1 MLSPRARSPPLR
13 SARSV
18 PACSRRKSAD
28 HHGELSS
35 VSQLLAFKFAI
46 HGASSSTPEASSGH
60 TSPAT
65 RASLRSRPSV
75 PLLEPFCENVS
86 VPAWAADDFS
96 RSGRSTPWACAA
108 AAPASLYT
116 AARGAP
122 AVQTPPSSSASTRVP
137 SPPGTPST
145 SGGAALPS
153 PHCLSVAHRLLLAER
168 AQLEKDLRIE
178 ALESRV
184 RELESNFGG
193 SRSGNSSSCGSLT
206 NSSRPSHPGLR
217 EAVRCTV
224 FSDADNI
231 SEGSLDA
238 DVDAAVQKSE
248 ELLKKMS
255 ALDALDEPEMQWA
268 AMMSAHEETKDKLS
282 QIEMLVQRRIDS
294 LRPADP
300 ELRLCRAV
308 RGLCVGSQRTLPRRW
323 ALSSSPGSPRGSNS
337 ELQL

>member
-1 MLSPRARSPPLR
+1 ML
-13 SARSV
+13 
-18 PACSRRKSAD
+18 
-28 HHGELSS
+28 
-35 VSQLLAFKFAI
+35 
-46 HGASSSTPEASSGH
+46 
-60 TSPAT
+60 
-65 RASLRSRPSV
+65 RASGRSRPSV
-75 PLLEPFCENVS
+75 PLLEPFCEDVS

-96 RSGRSTPWACAA
+96 RSSRSHTPWTCA

-145 SGGAALPS
+145 SGGVALPS

-184 RELESNFGG
+184 RELESSFGG
-193 SRSGNSSSCGSLT
+193 SRSGNSSSCGSLTT

-224 FSDADNI
+224 FSDADRI

-268 AMMSAHEETKDKLS
+268 AMMAAHEETKDKLS
-282 QIEMLVQRRIDS
+282 QIEMLVQQRIDN
-294 LRPADP
+294 LRHGDP
-300 ELRLCRAV
+300 ELRLCRTV
-308 RGLCVGSQRTLPRRW
+308 RGLCVGSQHTLPRRW
-323 ALSSSPGSPRGSNS
+323 ALSSSPGSRRSSRS
-337 ELQL
+337 ELVL